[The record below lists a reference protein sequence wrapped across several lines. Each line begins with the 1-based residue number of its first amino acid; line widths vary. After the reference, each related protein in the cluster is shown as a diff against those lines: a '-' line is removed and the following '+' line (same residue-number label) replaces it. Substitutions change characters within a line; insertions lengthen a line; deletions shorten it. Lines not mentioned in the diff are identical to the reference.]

1 MLRLVR
7 STVSTWKRWSKR
19 RPSPLSSD
27 CFDLQTK
34 PNYKSIQNI
43 CKTPVFHLCHQRIGG
58 FPWVWGKSIED
69 QVVLLV
75 RLKVIPGWYHEGVVH
90 MKRND
95 TCIMI
100 KKKRQHHTIVDIF
113 PDTRSILVIFITDLQ
128 TRKTSWHFLRDMI
141 DPCSELQQLFL
152 CVCRAAAL
160 AFEVIIVKY
169 KQN

>member
-100 KKKRQHHTIVDIF
+100 KKTSASHHCWYFPGYQVDSCHLHH
-113 PDTRSILVIFITDLQ
+113 RSSNKTNFLTFSQRHDRSLPRAPTTVLVCSPCCCS
-128 TRKTSWHFLRDMI
+128 RLRN
-141 DPCSELQQLFL
+141 
-152 CVCRAAAL
+152 R
-160 AFEVIIVKY
+160 
-169 KQN
+169 KQNLG

>member
-7 STVSTWKRWSKR
+7 STVNTWKRWSKR

-27 CFDLQTK
+27 CFDLQTEL
-34 PNYKSIQNI
+34 NYKSIQNI

-100 KKKRQHHTIVDIF
+100 KKNVSITPLLIFSRIPGRFLSSSSQIFKQEKLPDIF
-113 PDTRSILVIFITDLQ
+113 SETWSILAP
-128 TRKTSWHFLRDMI
+128 SSNN
-141 DPCSELQQLFL
+141 CS
-152 CVCRAAAL
+152 CVFAVL
-160 AFEVIIVKY
+160 LLSPSKW
-169 KQN
+169 KS